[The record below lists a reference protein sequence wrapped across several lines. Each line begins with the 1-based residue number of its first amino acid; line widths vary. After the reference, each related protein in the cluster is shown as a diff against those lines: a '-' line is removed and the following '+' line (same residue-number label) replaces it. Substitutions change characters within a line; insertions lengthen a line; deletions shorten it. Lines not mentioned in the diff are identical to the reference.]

1 MANRKEPIMQEFTSR
16 YNDKEITFKEEG
28 IRYNNQAF
36 IKYDDMEE
44 VSVNNDNCVFR
55 YKGHLIKM
63 DFDPADAAKIE
74 TYFVRPKEPVMQ
86 AKEQFPPIDNSA
98 LNAEL
103 DKFSYLDQAQQQAPV
118 ENLEEN
124 PKKKMN
130 KKTSIIIGAIV
141 AVAAIAIALII
152 LL

>member
-1 MANRKEPIMQEFTSR
+1 MHEEFVSR
-16 YNDKEITFKEEG
+16 YNDKEIAFTDKG

-36 IKYDDMEE
+36 IQYEDMEE
-44 VSVNNDNCVFR
+44 VSVHKDNCVFR

-63 DFDPADAAKIE
+63 EFDPSDAPKVE
-74 TYFVRPKEPVMQ
+74 TYFARPKEEVQMPV
-86 AKEQFPPIDNSA
+86 IDNSA

-103 DKFSYLDQAQQQAPV
+103 DKFSYLDNAPQLAAV
-118 ENLEEN
+118 SQE
-124 PKKKMN
+124 KKTKKRKDKSNKSN
-130 KKTSIIIGAIV
+130 KKTGIIIGAII